1 MVEIIYDNIT
11 KGGTKNIVEYWSDKK
26 SLARFNFLKSDGDF
40 ANIKMRH
47 ITFLEYLNN
56 YEFKGWQNASPV
68 L

>member
-26 SLARFNFLKSDGDF
+26 SLTRCNFLKRDGDF

-47 ITFLEYLNN
+47 ITLKKKKKN
-56 YEFKGWQNASPV
+56 YAFKG
-68 L
+68 